1 MKLWVGMWVL
11 WALPVLGQAG
21 NGGFRPA
28 QSFGNERIANYQPAS
43 GTDRAKWFVVSTAGP
58 LSLLAAG
65 PISAGFG
72 TAINKPKEYGP
83 HWEGFGKRYGM
94 RLTGVSTGNAIEA
107 SLGAVW
113 GEDPR
118 YFPSPRRGFGTR
130 VKYVIKTTFVAPR
143 RDGTLHP
150 AYARYIGNVGN
161 NFLSNTWREPSEN
174 AAGNALLRCVLGVV
188 GRMSGNAFAEF
199 WPDVQKRVWK
209 K

>member
-1 MKLWVGMWVL
+1 LRQAASEKDR
-11 WALPVLGQAG
+11 LPHYEPAKAG
-21 NGGFRPA
+21 
-28 QSFGNERIANYQPAS
+28 
-43 GTDRAKWFVVSTAGP
+43 DRVKWFAVSTAGP

-72 TAINKPKEYGP
+72 TAIDRPKQYGP

-107 SLGAVW
+107 SLGSLW

-118 YFPSPRRGFGTR
+118 YFQSPRRGLGTR

-143 RDGTLHP
+143 RDGKLHP

-161 NFLSNTWREPSEN
+161 NFLSNTWRVQSEN
-174 AAGNALLRCVLGVV
+174 GAGTAALRCLLGVV

-199 WPDVQKRVWK
+199 WPDVRKRVWRK
-209 K
+209 